1 MKWLSNFSLIM
12 RSNLTTLCEKCEDPE
27 RMLHQ
32 LLIDMESEL
41 GRVRESVAGAIAD
54 EIQLGRKVQ
63 QADEEAE
70 TWNER
75 ATAAIKHNDEKGA
88 KAALEQKVH
97 AEQRAEDLRVEHEKQ
112 RQETEKLRNSVQDLE
127 NRIRQ
132 ARQRQTLLLARLA
145 RADSSSRINRALDRV
160 GNQSAFSQFNR
171 LEQRAE
177 RAEVM
182 NEAYDRLDGK
192 DPDAE
197 DLEREFAE
205 TDRKE
210 RIEKELQE
218 LKDRVRKDDQ

>member
-1 MKWLSNFSLIM
+1 MV
-12 RSNLTTLCEKCEDPE
+12 
-27 RMLHQ
+27 Q
-32 LLIDMESEL
+32 L
-41 GRVRESVAGAIAD
+41 AD
-54 EIQLGRKVQ
+54 
-63 QADEEAE
+63 DEAE
-70 TWNER
+70 TCNER
-75 ATAAIKHNDEKGA
+75 ATAAVKRNDEKGA
-88 KAALEQKVH
+88 KAALEQKVL

-132 ARQRQTLLLARLA
+132 ARQKQTLLLARMA
-145 RADSSSRINRALDRV
+145 RADSSRRINSALDRA
-160 GNQSAFSQFNR
+160 GNRSAFAQFSR

-205 TDRKE
+205 ADRNE

-218 LKDRVRKDDQ
+218 LKDRVCQND